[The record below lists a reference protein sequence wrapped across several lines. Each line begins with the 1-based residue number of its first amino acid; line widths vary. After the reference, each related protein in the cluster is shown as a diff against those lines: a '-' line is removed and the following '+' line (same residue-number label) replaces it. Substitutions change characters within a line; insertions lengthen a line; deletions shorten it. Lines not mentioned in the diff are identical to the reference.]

1 MENIINQYSIL
12 QLNILGNL
20 LVDWLFALIVVIV
33 SWLVLKIFKT
43 IIISRLKAFF
53 KKTKNDIDDLM
64 IGAIETIHWPFYF
77 FMSIYIGS
85 YFVVLPNMINKIL
98 YYILLV
104 SFIYYAVR
112 FAESLI
118 NYGTKIIIEKKKGKQ
133 DGVGIIN
140 FMSSLLKV
148 SLWVLA
154 VILLLSNMGY
164 NVTSLIAGLGVGG
177 IAVALALQNILGDL
191 FSSLTIYFDKPF
203 QIGDFVVVGDQ
214 MGTVTKVGIKT
225 TRIQV
230 PQGEE
235 LVVANSNLTNTQIR
249 NFGVMKRRRVVFNI
263 GVSYDTDYKKLKEI
277 PEIIKRIIESQNKTE
292 VDRIHFKSF
301 GDFALIFE
309 IVFYI
314 NSGEYID
321 YMNTQQEINLEII
334 NKFAKEN
341 IEIAFPTQ
349 TIYLKK

>member
-43 IIISRLKAFF
+43 IIISRLKVFF

-77 FMSIYIGS
+77 FVSIYIGS

-118 NYGTKIIIEKKKGKQ
+118 NYGTNIIIEKKKDKQ
-133 DGVGIIN
+133 DGVGIIK
-140 FMSSLLKV
+140 FMSSLFKV

-263 GVSYDTDYKKLKEI
+263 GVSYDTEYKKLKEI